1 MCRSARAIH
10 IAALVTLAL
19 AAPAGAQATRAAQV
33 PAEVREANK
42 QLVIDFFAFE
52 GDREVRARR
61 FMTDDYVQH
70 NPRFL
75 AMDVFTGASGSQA
88 WVEAGPEAQRRG
100 LRLVELGG
108 IPLRD
113 PVLLIAEGDLVTAI
127 YRGEL
132 DDPTEPGRTYE
143 AFAFETFRVRDG
155 RFSEHWDQ
163 VTLAQGWMD
172 PEP

>member
-1 MCRSARAIH
+1 MLRLAGWVPTVFVLL
-10 IAALVTLAL
+10 IAASQT
-19 AAPAGAQATRAAQV
+19 GAQA
-33 PAEVREANK
+33 PASAPTPTEVREANK

-52 GDREVRARR
+52 GDRELRASR

-75 AMDVFTGASGSQA
+75 AMDRLTGASGSQA

-100 LRLVELGG
+100 LRLVDLGG

-113 PVLLIAEGDLVTAI
+113 PVLLIAEGDLVTVI

-132 DDPTEPGRTYE
+132 SDPTEPGRTYE

-155 RFSEHWDQ
+155 RFAEHWDQ
-163 VTLAQGWMD
+163 VTLAPSWMD
-172 PEP
+172 AEP

>member
-1 MCRSARAIH
+1 MEQLGRMILIVTAM
-10 IAALVTLAL
+10 LV
-19 AAPAGAQATRAAQV
+19 APLSTAAQTPV
-33 PAEVREANK
+33 EVRGANK
-42 QLVIDFFAFE
+42 QLIIEFFAFE
-52 GDREVRARR
+52 GAREERAQR

-75 AMDVFTGASGSQA
+75 AMDEFTGASGSQA
-88 WVEAGPEAQRRG
+88 WVAAFDAANPLG

-108 IPLRD
+108 IALQD
-113 PVLLIAEGDLVTAI
+113 PILLIAEADLVTAI

-132 DDPTEPGRTYE
+132 ADPNTPGQTYE

-163 VTLAQGWMD
+163 VTLAPGWM
-172 PEP
+172 EPTF